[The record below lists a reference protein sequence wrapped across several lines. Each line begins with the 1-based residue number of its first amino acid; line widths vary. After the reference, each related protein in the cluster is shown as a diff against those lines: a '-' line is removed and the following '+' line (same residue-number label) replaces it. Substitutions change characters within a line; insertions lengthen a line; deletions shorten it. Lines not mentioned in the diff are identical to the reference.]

1 MLINEE
7 KKYLEYKHIIFYTD
21 YLNIKEEI
29 LYSPPF
35 IEITENNL
43 NNRYNKNIEELI
55 YHEIYE
61 SKSKLCDEPNCINSG
76 KIIKYKI

>member
-1 MLINEE
+1 MFMENNFFTIRYRKISECNGLCQNR
-7 KKYLEYKHIIFYTD
+7 
-21 YLNIKEEI
+21 NIKEEI

-61 SKSKLCDEPNCINSG
+61 SKSKLYDEPNYINS
-76 KIIKYKI
+76 